1 MSKGGT
7 GLAALPGVGDEGVL
21 LAGGGGGEGTGVTWL
36 SKEFIGFTILPG
48 LGGEVLRVWVGGGG
62 VTGVTW
68 VVGKGGTNT
77 WVGK

>member
-1 MSKGGT
+1 M
-7 GLAALPGVGDEGVL
+7 
-21 LAGGGGGEGTGVTWL
+21 WL